1 MPNINKITK
10 IRPTYTSIVTT
21 ADRYE
26 EDVKNNSVITKTSGS
41 LKEYQTVIAVGSSVR
56 EVKVGDVIVINP
68 TRYQI
73 KKHEA
78 GSLKDGVI
86 TDNPVIAYNFPT
98 VVINDET
105 YLKLQE
111 NDVDY
116 IVEDYEEEKPNINL
130 VMPSEKK
137 IILN

>member
-26 EDVKNNSVITKTSGS
+26 KDIKNNSVITKTSGS

-56 EVKVGDVIVINP
+56 EVKIGDVIVINP

-98 VVINDET
+98 IVINDET
-105 YLKLQE
+105 CLKLQE
-111 NDVDY
+111 NDIDY
-116 IVEDYEEEKPNINL
+116 IIEDYEEENPKVNL

-137 IILN
+137 IVLN